1 MPSTPIV
8 FKSKHRIKFSDLDPY
23 NHMGT
28 ARYAAYFMDH
38 RTDGVR
44 DYVGW
49 DIKSLATLPFMAF
62 VRRIEI
68 DFIRPVA
75 GDQEITITSSIREF
89 NGPDAHVECTMRDDA
104 DRELAHCVIIVAYVD
119 KATNRAAD
127 WTPEAI
133 APFFEP

>member
-1 MPSTPIV
+1 
-8 FKSKHRIKFSDLDPY
+8 
-23 NHMGT
+23 MGT